1 MMQAVQLVTVPA
13 RQFTYFY
20 SMKSVQVIAALLFL
34 LQQFSVAQSRREDI
48 YTDFVLYQKRELLKK
63 DLQGSIV
70 RTFSLPIDSN
80 TEYKFESSCRS
91 VSQFMIVNE
100 EVEQGFVKM
109 FQHYDLLDINTK
121 RAFLEAV
128 YGLYPDRFAGDMQ
141 KILDAE
147 TDPGLF
153 AVAAVYLHRQD
164 HSELAVNDLKIKMVE
179 SFPGY
184 YTLAVLSELSKY
196 LDGYAQRKNMS
207 SADIAV
213 LFRHQALLQKKI
225 IYSFQRH
232 NRDYPGLAIVQNAD
246 GRFMRHPDGRLMIFQ
261 QLARSASNLPYFI
274 KNGNTPQGVYS
285 VLGTAVANNR
295 LIGPTPNLQLIMPF
309 ENKWEKYFQL
319 PAGAVWDSSIDSLQS
334 YLELVPPPWR
344 RSSFATESFY
354 AGKIGRNAIIAHGTT
369 IDPEYF
375 ADKPFYPLTPTLGC
389 LCAKELW
396 NISNGRLLVSE
407 QFNLVSAFNA
417 TPGNKGYL
425 YVINVDDQ
433 QKAISR
439 QEVESWVNAFEKKPA
454 IAKAPAGKSAKASA
468 KAGK

>member
-1 MMQAVQLVTVPA
+1 
-13 RQFTYFY
+13 
-20 SMKSVQVIAALLFL
+20 MKSVRVIAAILLL
-34 LQQFSVAQSRREDI
+34 VNNFSFAQSRREDI

-70 RTFSLPIDSN
+70 RAFSLPIDSN

-91 VSQFMIVNE
+91 VSQFMIINA
-100 EVEQGFVKM
+100 EVEQGFVKL
-109 FQHYDLLDINTK
+109 FQHYDSLDINTK

-128 YGLYPDRFAGDMQ
+128 YGLYPDRFTNEMQ
-141 KILDAE
+141 KILSTE

-153 AVAAVYLHRQD
+153 AAATVYLHRRD
-164 HSELAVNDLKIKMVE
+164 HSELAVNDMKIKMVE
-179 SFPGY
+179 TFPGY
-184 YTLAVLSELSKY
+184 DTLDVLVELSKY
-196 LDGYAQRKNMS
+196 LDGYTHRKNMS
-207 SADIAV
+207 SADIAG
-213 LFRHQALLQKKI
+213 LFRHQSSLQKKV

-246 GRFMRHPDGRLMIFQ
+246 GRFIRHPDGRLMIFQ
-261 QLARSASNLPYFI
+261 QLARSASNLPYFL

-285 VLGTAVANNR
+285 ILGTAVANNK

-309 ENKWEKYFQL
+309 ENKWEKYFQY
-319 PAGAVWDSSIDSLQS
+319 PTGSVWDGSMDSLRL
-334 YLELVPPPWR
+334 YLDLVPPQWR
-344 RSSFATESFY
+344 KSAFATESFY

-375 ADKPFYPLTPTLGC
+375 ADKPYYPLTPTLGC

-417 TPGNKGYL
+417 TPGYKGYL
-425 YVINVDDQ
+425 YVVNVDDQ
-433 QKAISR
+433 QKAVSR
-439 QEVESWVNAFEKKPA
+439 QEVESWVNAFEKN
-454 IAKAPAGKSAKASA
+454 
-468 KAGK
+468 